1 MLHRNAALINFFGSI
16 IEITV
21 ESVFLSL
28 FYDHP
33 LVAQEG
39 SELDRL
45 VMAQFYSLPSVAF
58 LDRKSVV

>member
-1 MLHRNAALINFFGSI
+1 MLYRNAALVNFVGSI
-16 IEITV
+16 VEITV

-39 SELDRL
+39 SELDAL
-45 VMAQFYSLPSVAF
+45 LWPSF
-58 LDRKSVV
+58 IPCRP